1 VKQLRIRNFFGE
13 DTQIDKAHEELDEIT
28 EALENY
34 CNDPSIENLTH
45 LLHEIDDLKNV
56 AEGMALKKGILL
68 NELASHKEGQL
79 NRTIGFIDQIP
90 RGTVDKVGAY
100 NRLRRGK

>member
-1 VKQLRIRNFFGE
+1 MKQLKIRNFFGE
-13 DTQIDKAHEELDEIT
+13 DAQIDKAHEELDEIA

-56 AEGMALKKGILL
+56 VEGMAAKKGIILD
-68 NELASHKEGQL
+68 EVASHKEGQL
-79 NRTIGFIDQIP
+79 NRTIDIIDKIP
-90 RGTVDKVGAY
+90 RGTVDKVAEY
-100 NRLRRGK
+100 NRLRRMK